1 MPTHELFART
11 GNRWGD
17 VALVALFSRLSSME
31 PTADAQTL
39 PPVLALADDDL
50 LHRVKAAA
58 GLHLEKD
65 KLVPRRRDA
74 LGRDGL
80 RLEHARLRALPDGV
94 QLERAAPLALPEPVV
109 RQRQVEDV
117 RDAARADDVVVVE
130 QVAALAVGVDGHVL
144 LRAREGAA
152 ARDGAQEIA
161 ELGRVEGIAELHEVR
176 EERDLLFCE
185 IGKRCQIA
193 RLVDL
198 NKKIKKKQQQQQQKG
213 GRGTLSNA
221 TEKQK
226 RHCRC
231 ANVTLYI
238 SVSFSVK

>member
-1 MPTHELFART
+1 
-11 GNRWGD
+11 
-17 VALVALFSRLSSME
+17 
-31 PTADAQTL
+31 
-39 PPVLALADDDL
+39 
-50 LHRVKAAA
+50 
-58 GLHLEKD
+58 
-65 KLVPRRRDA
+65 
-74 LGRDGL
+74 
-80 RLEHARLRALPDGV
+80 
-94 QLERAAPLALPEPVV
+94 
-109 RQRQVEDV
+109 
-117 RDAARADDVVVVE
+117 
-130 QVAALAVGVDGHVL
+130 
-144 LRAREGAA
+144 
-152 ARDGAQEIA
+152 
-161 ELGRVEGIAELHEVR
+161 
-176 EERDLLFCE
+176 LFCE